1 MSETFK
7 RDLKDGKEVEEK
19 YLRIIKSMFS
29 DAYIVDGYCKE
40 LDIYVPSE
48 KIGFEIKSD
57 KKSVETGNIVVEI
70 EFNGKPS
77 ALSTSKALW
86 WIFDTGKESFKVR
99 LSRLKT
105 LVNDYKPVEFTGRG
119 DSKMKKAYL
128 IPVKDI
134 RGISEEWG

>member
-1 MSETFK
+1 MSETFR
-7 RDLKDGKEVEEK
+7 RDLKDGKEVEKK
-19 YLRIIKSMFS
+19 YLHMIKSMFP

-40 LDIYVPSE
+40 WDIYVPSE

-57 KKSVETGNIVVEI
+57 KKSIETGNIVVEI

-86 WIFDTGKESFKVR
+86 WIFDTGKESFKVK

-105 LVNDYKPVEFTGRG
+105 LVKDYNPVEFIGRG
-119 DSKMKKAYL
+119 DIKMKKAYL
-128 IPVKDI
+128 IPVEEI
-134 RGISEEWG
+134 RNISEEWK